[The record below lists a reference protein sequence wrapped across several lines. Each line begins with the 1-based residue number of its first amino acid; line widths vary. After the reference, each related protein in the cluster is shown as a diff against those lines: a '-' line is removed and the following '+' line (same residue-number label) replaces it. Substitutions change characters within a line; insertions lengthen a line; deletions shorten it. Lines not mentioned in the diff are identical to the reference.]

1 MMLIKS
7 VLFRCLGK
15 KKPVMLSDH
24 LPHLLSHA
32 VMFADNWTHFKNSI
46 KFLEEKM
53 SVPLSVLIKGHRN
66 RILVE
71 LLKHYSYSKVRINQA
86 INLCANADPAF
97 EHAEKEN
104 GKYSMT
110 ALASYM
116 SQGFMGALATFTT
129 SLSHKD
135 TTAKDKILILRSLN
149 DLIPVLGH
157 QHLVTSKFAV
167 LDCIKMATYLS
178 TQDQIF
184 EDIALTLWNSFVH
197 TLEIPSL
204 VGILPQMLCFL
215 LPHLSSSPAQ
225 TLELFKFLLVD
236 NIEHFQSNL
245 KQLMFLPPEPE
256 LEAITET
263 IRGKDPNFKEVLGHL
278 MFCLENES
286 VDVRLQGLKTL
297 STLLDCNIVTLQN
310 LVISSDRTDPIIT
323 QLIAALTSLLS
334 IREPEPMVR
343 RYAGICLGKIGPVD
357 PGRLEFKVNLAQSY
371 EDIAAT
377 NKLLDVFSVGFCV
390 ELLQEL
396 IRAKSSLRE
405 PLVAENCAFSLQ
417 EVLKVN
423 RILHD
428 FRDLKQ

>member
-1 MMLIKS
+1 M
-7 VLFRCLGK
+7 FRCLEK

-32 VMFADNWTHFKNSI
+32 VMFADNGTHFKKSI

-71 LLKHYSYSKVRINQA
+71 LLKNYSYSKVRINQA
-86 INLCANADPAF
+86 LNMCANADPAF
-97 EHAEKEN
+97 VHAEKKN
-104 GKYSMT
+104 GKALSIE

-116 SQGFMGALATFTT
+116 AQGFMGALATFTT
-129 SLSHKD
+129 SLSHRD
-135 TTAKDKILILRSLN
+135 TTSKDKMLILRSLN
-149 DLIPVLGH
+149 DLIHVLGH
-157 QHLVTSKFAV
+157 QHLITSKFAV
-167 LDCIKMATYLS
+167 LDCVKMATHLS
-178 TQDQIF
+178 TKNPIF
-184 EDIALTLWNSFVH
+184 EEIALTLWNSFVH

-204 VGILPQMLCFL
+204 VGILPQVLCFL
-215 LPHLSSSPAQ
+215 LPHLKSSPTL
-225 TLELFKFLLVD
+225 TLEIFRYLLVD
-236 NIEHFQSNL
+236 NVEHFRNNL

-263 IRGKDPNFKEVLGHL
+263 IRGKNPNFKEVLGYL

-286 VDVRLQGLKTL
+286 VDVRLQSLKTL

-310 LVISSDRTDPIIT
+310 LVISSERTDPIIT
-323 QLIAALTSLLS
+323 QLIANLTSLLS

-357 PGRLEFKVNLAQSY
+357 PGRLEFVVNLAETY
-371 EDIAAT
+371 EDITAI

-396 IRAKSSLRE
+396 VRAKSSLKE

-417 EVLKVN
+417 EVSRNLE
-423 RILHD
+423 
-428 FRDLKQ
+428 DLKQ